1 MTSGKPYKL
10 ILSFAVPM
18 IIGNIF
24 QQLYNMVD
32 TVIVG
37 KYVGVNALAGVG
49 STGAISFLVVGFALG
64 VCSGFSIMPAQRFG
78 AGDHSGMRKYIS
90 NSIYLCIAVA
100 VILTTATML
109 LTGPILTL
117 MNTPSEIYDYAFDY
131 IIIIFAGIPATIFY
145 NILSSILR
153 ALGDSKTPLIFLGV
167 SSVLN
172 VGLDLLLII
181 VFNMGVAGAGIA
193 TVVSQGISAF
203 LCLIYMR
210 RNYDILRF
218 EKGELKFEMQKALD
232 LIGVGIPMALQFS
245 ITAIGSI
252 VLQSA
257 VNSLGTAS
265 VAAVTAAS
273 KIQTVAISPMESL
286 GITMAT
292 YCGQNRGAR
301 KYTRIRVGIRQS
313 LLMSMIYCVV
323 SALAVSF
330 LGGTMT
336 VLFVSSDQTSKEALG
351 EIIRLSVLY
360 LRLNGIFYPALGV
373 LFILRNALQGMGYSF
388 LPMMAGVS
396 ELAARTLVVFAFV
409 SSFGYMAACMASP
422 VAWIFAD
429 TLLIITYAAKMR
441 SLKKEIIY
449 SRGVNT
455 LRPGNECC

>member
-117 MNTPSEIYDYAFDY
+117 MNTPSEIYNYAFDY

-330 LGGTMT
+330 LGGAMT
-336 VLFVSSDQTSKEALG
+336 VLFVSSDQTSKEALD

-360 LRLNGIFYPALGV
+360 LRLNGIFYPTLGV

-429 TLLIITYAAKMR
+429 TLLIITYTAKMR